1 MALFGKK
8 DKPASPDKPT
18 KPDKAGKPAKEDK
31 KRKRGKEPP
40 RPTTPSSTSNQLQIR
55 GLDGKPIEA
64 KAEQTSD
71 ILHTSQLDERMRKG
85 DAEATAGDKGRK
97 VILDILIVISTL
109 VILTLVLSR
118 VGIGI
123 VYDIAWQTYVLS
135 FTAALLAGCTF
146 LFNTIRW
153 RALRGS
159 AGHKVLDRA
168 RSDIWLTMVSIL
180 ALFVVAVMGVIEF
193 LALLVFVGVIPAT
206 GQATVA
212 LADNFVMLQAVML
225 LVYLLALVAR
235 ENNVTAFQP
244 SDRAKLVAKVLSPLA
259 GVVVLVG
266 VVLASGL
273 VETGIAV
280 HQAVY
285 VVTLG
290 ILLEFLAM
298 RIRLR
303 LPSLWSH
310 FHRAV
315 EEARR
320 ANPELRNDL
329 RKRAVRTY
337 VIAIIFVA
345 VSMGLAGLVAT
356 GTINVGTTQGT
367 AGLLIFYAGA
377 AFVVMG
383 IVAIRIFQGRH
394 LEERKG
400 DDDDELS
407 RLVQQ
412 KRRSPEEVLR
422 MSVYGVTGLIAL
434 VCLVLTLM
442 TWLERLPWDKKYAT
456 DLFILAA
463 MFGAGPYGLFY
474 NREAKRILAID
485 EKFPDFL
492 RDLAESARA
501 GMTLP
506 RALVTA
512 AQGTYGA
519 LTNDIK
525 TMAAQVDW
533 GVDFGEALTR
543 FAQRTKTPLIDRTV
557 SLIVE
562 AQRAGGSMVDILTAA
577 SEDARE
583 IKQIISERNTQMSM
597 YNVVIYIAFF
607 VFIVV
612 IMVLSAQFIPAF
624 KEAVGAA
631 SGAKVGGLTFKDFD
645 PEDFNTLFFH
655 AALVQAIGGGLVGG
669 VLTRGQPVAGFMHI
683 AIMMLMSWLSF
694 RVVIGLM

>member
-1 MALFGKK
+1 MTLFGKK
-8 DKPASPDKPT
+8 DT
-18 KPDKAGKPAKEDK
+18 KGKEDK
-31 KRKRGKEPP
+31 TGMQDAKPAA
-40 RPTTPSSTSNQLQIR
+40 PSSTANPLQIR
-55 GLDGKPIEA
+55 GLDGRPLEA
-64 KAEQTSD
+64 KAEAAPSA
-71 ILHTSQLDERMRKG
+71 IVHTSQLDERMRKG

-97 VILDILIVISTL
+97 ILLDALIIIGIL

-118 VGIGI
+118 VGIGVRYGI
-123 VYDIAWQTYVLS
+123 SWQTYVLS
-135 FTAALLAGCTF
+135 FTAALLSGCTF

-153 RALRGS
+153 RALRGA

-180 ALFVVAVMGVIEF
+180 ALFVVVVMGIIEF

-244 SDRAKLVAKVLSPLA
+244 SDRAKLVAKVFTPLA
-259 GVVVLVG
+259 GAVVLVG
-266 VVLASGL
+266 IVLAAGL
-273 VETGIAV
+273 LETGIEV

-290 ILLEFLAM
+290 ILIEFLAM

-310 FHRAV
+310 FYRAV

-320 ANPELRNDL
+320 ANPELRDDL
-329 RKRAVRTY
+329 RRRAVRTY
-337 VIAIIFVA
+337 VVAVVFVA

-356 GTINVGTTQGT
+356 GTINVNSTQGT
-367 AGLLIFYAGA
+367 ASLLIFYAGA
-377 AFVVMG
+377 SFVVMG
-383 IVAIRIFQGRH
+383 VVAVRIFQGRH
-394 LEERKG
+394 LEERHG
-400 DDDDELS
+400 DGEDELS

-412 KRRSPEEVLR
+412 KRRSPEEILR
-422 MSVYGVTGLIAL
+422 LAIYGVTGLIAL
-434 VCLVLTLM
+434 ACVVLMLLTG
-442 TWLERLPWDKKYAT
+442 LERMPWPKKYAT
-456 DLFILAA
+456 DLFILAC

-512 AQGTYGA
+512 AQGTYGT
-519 LTNDIK
+519 LTSDIK

-557 SLIVE
+557 SLVVE

-583 IKQIISERNTQMSM
+583 IKQIVSERNTQMSM

-669 VLTRGQPVAGFMHI
+669 VLTRGQPVAGFLNI
-683 AIMMLMSWLSF
+683 AIMMLMSWASF

>member
-1 MALFGKK
+1 MARDKTK
-8 DKPASPDKPT
+8 DAPEAPKAAPVPT
-18 KPDKAGKPAKEDK
+18 STATSL
-31 KRKRGKEPP
+31 EP
-40 RPTTPSSTSNQLQIR
+40 R
-55 GLDGKPIEA
+55 GLDGQPRKEV
-64 KAEQTSD
+64 AEQSKD
-71 ILHTSQLDERMRKG
+71 LVHSSQLDERMRRG
-85 DAEATAGDKGRK
+85 DAEATSADKGRK
-97 VILDILIVISTL
+97 VALDALIVL
-109 VILTLVLSR
+109 GLALILALVLSR
-118 VGIGI
+118 VGIGLI
-123 VYDIAWQTYVLS
+123 LDISFQTYLLS
-135 FTAALLAGCTF
+135 FTAAVLAGCTF

-153 RALRGS
+153 RALRGATGS
-159 AGHKVLDRA
+159 KVLDRA
-168 RSDIWLTMVSIL
+168 KSDIWLTMVSIL
-180 ALFVVAVMGVIEF
+180 ALFVVVVMGAIEVV
-193 LALLVFVGVIPAT
+193 ALLVFIGLIPST

-212 LADNFVMLQAVML
+212 FADNFVMLQAVML
-225 LVYLLALVAR
+225 LVYLMALVAR
-235 ENNVTAFQP
+235 ENNVTTFQP
-244 SDRAKLVAKVLSPLA
+244 TDRAKTIAKVLSPLA
-259 GVVVLVG
+259 GLIVLSG
-266 VVLASGL
+266 VVLATGV
-273 VETGIAV
+273 VETGIQV

-303 LPSLWSH
+303 LPSLYSH
-310 FHRAV
+310 FNRAM

-320 ANPELRNDL
+320 ATPELREDL

-337 VIAIIFVA
+337 VIAIVFVA
-345 VSMGLAGLVAT
+345 ASMGLAGMVAT
-356 GTINVGTTQGT
+356 GTINVNSTQGT
-367 AGLLIFYAGA
+367 AGLITFYVGA
-377 AFVVMG
+377 ALVVMG
-383 IVAIRIFQGRH
+383 IVVVRIFQSRH

-400 DDDDELS
+400 GEDELS

-422 MSVYGVTGLIAL
+422 YAVYGVTGLLAL
-434 VCLVLTLM
+434 VAAVMAVM
-442 TWLERLPWDKKYAT
+442 TWMENMPWAKKYAT
-456 DLFILAA
+456 DLFIVAC
-463 MFGAGPYGLFY
+463 MFGAGPYGYFY
-474 NREAKRILAID
+474 NREAKRIIAID
-485 EKFPDFL
+485 NKFPDFL

-506 RALVTA
+506 RALVSA

-519 LTNDIK
+519 LTSDIK

-533 GVDFGEALTR
+533 GVEFGESLTR
-543 FAQRTKTPLIDRTV
+543 FAARTKTPLIDRTV

-583 IKQIISERNTQMSM
+583 IKQIVSERNTQMSM

-607 VFIVV
+607 VFLVV

-645 PEDFNTLFFH
+645 PEEFNTLFFH

-669 VLTRGQPVAGFMHI
+669 VLTRGQPVAGFLNI
-683 AIMMLMSWLSF
+683 AVQMVVAWLSF
-694 RVVIGLM
+694 RVIIGLM

>member
-1 MALFGKK
+1 MALFGRKK
-8 DKPASPDKPT
+8 SEPKADTAKPAPT
-18 KPDKAGKPAKEDK
+18 
-31 KRKRGKEPP
+31 
-40 RPTTPSSTSNQLQIR
+40 STANPLQVR
-55 GLDGKPIEA
+55 APDGKPVEA
-64 KAEQTSD
+64 KPEKEKG
-71 ILHTSQLDERMRKG
+71 IVHTSQLDERMRKG

-97 VILDILIVISTL
+97 VLLDVLIVVGLLI
-109 VILTLVLSR
+109 ILTLLLSR

-135 FTAALLAGCTF
+135 FTAFLLGGTTF

-153 RALRGS
+153 RALRG
-159 AGHKVLDRA
+159 ATGGKVLDRA
-168 RSDIWLTMVSIL
+168 KSDIWLTMVSIL
-180 ALFVVAVMGVIEF
+180 ALFVVIVMGIIEF
-193 LALLVFVGVIPAT
+193 LALLVFIGLIPAT

-212 LADNFVMLQAVML
+212 LADNFVMLQAAML

-235 ENNVTAFQP
+235 ENNVTTFVP
-244 SDRAKLVAKVLSPLA
+244 SPRANLAAKILSPTAALVVLA
-259 GVVVLVG
+259 GVL
-266 VVLASGL
+266 LATGL
-273 VETGIAV
+273 LQTTIQV

-310 FHRAV
+310 VQRAMD
-315 EEARR
+315 EARR
-320 ANPELRNDL
+320 ANPELRQDL
-329 RKRAVRTY
+329 RKRALRTY
-337 VIAIIFVA
+337 ILGMVFVA
-345 VSMGLAGLVAT
+345 ISMGLAGLVAT
-356 GTINVGTTQGT
+356 GTINVRSTSGT
-367 AGLLIFYAGA
+367 AGLLIFYAAA
-377 AFVVMG
+377 AFIVMG
-383 IVAIRIFQGRH
+383 IIAVRVFQGRH
-394 LEERKG
+394 LEDRHQG
-400 DDDDELS
+400 DDELS

-412 KRRSPEEVLR
+412 KRRSPDEILR
-422 MSVYGVTGLIAL
+422 MAVYGVTGLIAL
-434 VCLVLTLM
+434 ICVVMMLLTGF
-442 TWLERLPWDKKYAT
+442 ERMPWHKKYAT

-463 MFGAGPYGLFY
+463 MFGAGPYGYFF
-474 NREAKRILAID
+474 NHEAKRIMAID

-519 LTNDIK
+519 LTPDIK

-533 GVDFGEALTR
+533 GVDFGDALTR
-543 FAQRTKTPLIDRTV
+543 FATRTKTPLIDRTV

-583 IKQIISERNTQMSM
+583 IKQIVSERSTQMSM

-607 VFIVV
+607 VFLVV

-655 AALVQAIGGGLVGG
+655 AALAQAIGGGLVGG
-669 VLTRGQPVAGFMHI
+669 VLTRGKPVAGFLNI
-683 AIMMLMSWLSF
+683 AIMMVMAWASF
-694 RVVIGLM
+694 RVIIGLM